1 MGFRNYTLRAVLLVA
16 LALLV
21 GIGVA
26 VLSGNERGRA
36 VQGSRLPAIEHPAD
50 PRIAKPSTS
59 IAPRLSCPPPGGCAR
74 L

>member
-1 MGFRNYTLRAVLLVA
+1 MGFRNYTVRAVLLVA

-21 GIGVA
+21 GIAVA

-50 PRIAKPSTS
+50 PRIAKPSVP
-59 IAPRLSCPPPGGCAR
+59 PRLSCPPPGSCAR